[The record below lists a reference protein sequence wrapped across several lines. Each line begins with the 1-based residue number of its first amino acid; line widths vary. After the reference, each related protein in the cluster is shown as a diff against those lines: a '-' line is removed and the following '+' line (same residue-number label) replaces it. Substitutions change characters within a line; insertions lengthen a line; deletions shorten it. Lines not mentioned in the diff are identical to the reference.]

1 MFVPAVTHAIPVAR
15 QDRRRPAT
23 GQAPR
28 PERGQNPDMADQ
40 QLVRPTPI
48 SGFPEWLPEVRLVE
62 LQWIDR
68 IRLAF
73 ERYGFCSIE
82 TPSVESLDVLHAKG
96 ETSQEV
102 YTLHRLQEDARDSS
116 DSRLG
121 LHFDLTVPF
130 ARYVAQNFNDLVFP
144 FKRYQIQRVWRG
156 ERPQEGRY
164 REFTQCDIDVIN
176 ADQVPL
182 QYDAE
187 LPRII
192 HEVLTS
198 LELPAWSIN
207 INNRKVLQGFYE
219 GLGITD
225 PIAVIRVADKI
236 DKIGEDGVRKMLTDT
251 AGLTSRQAEACLD
264 LARIR
269 GTDASVVDEIIA
281 LGVKSDLLS
290 EGLDEL
296 AFVLNS
302 LADLPTG
309 TIIADLSI
317 ARGLDYYTGT
327 VYEGKFTDWP
337 NYGSIC
343 SGGRYENLAG
353 SYIRRD
359 LPGIGMS
366 IGLTRIFA
374 KLVAEGLLQT
384 GPKCPTDVL
393 VVVPSNERRPVA
405 VATAAQLRARGLNTE
420 LYHQPD
426 KLAKQ
431 IRYASRKG
439 IPFVWFPP
447 FEDGKA
453 HEIKDMASGDQSAAD
468 PESWRRP
475 E

>member
-1 MFVPAVTHAIPVAR
+1 
-15 QDRRRPAT
+15 
-23 GQAPR
+23 
-28 PERGQNPDMADQ
+28 MADQ
-40 QLVRPTPI
+40 QFVRPAPI

-62 LQWIDR
+62 LRWIDR

-73 ERYGFCSIE
+73 ERYGFCSVE
-82 TPSVESLDVLHAKG
+82 TPSVESLDVLLAKG

-102 YTLHRLQEDARDSS
+102 YTLRRLQEDAGDDSS
-116 DSRLG
+116 SRLG

-176 ADQVPL
+176 IDQVPL

-192 HEVLTS
+192 HEILTD
-198 LELPAWSIN
+198 LDLPAWSIN
-207 INNRKVLQGFYE
+207 INNRKILQGFYE
-219 GLGITD
+219 GLAIPD
-225 PIAVIRVADKI
+225 PLAVIRVADKI
-236 DKIGEDGVRKMLTDT
+236 DKIGADGARDMLIDKV
-251 AGLTSRQAEACLD
+251 GLTQRQVGACLD
-264 LARIR
+264 LASIR
-269 GTDASVVDEIIA
+269 GTDASVIDDITA
-281 LGVKSDLLS
+281 LGVKSDLLT
-290 EGLDEL
+290 EGLTEL
-296 AFVLNS
+296 AFVLTS
-302 LADLPTG
+302 LADLPAG
-309 TIIADLSI
+309 TIVADLSI

-327 VYEGKFTDWP
+327 VYEGKFARWSQ
-337 NYGSIC
+337 YGSIC

-353 SYIRRD
+353 SFIRRD

-374 KLVAEGLLQT
+374 KLVAEGLLGT

-393 VVVPSNERRPVA
+393 VVIPSDERRPQA
-405 VATAAQLRARGLNTE
+405 ITAAAQLRRRGLNTE

-426 KLAKQ
+426 KLSKQ

-447 FEDGKA
+447 FEDGKP
-453 HEIKDMASGDQSAAD
+453 HEVKDMKTGEQTTAD
-468 PESWRRP
+468 PENWCRP
-475 E
+475 S

>member
-1 MFVPAVTHAIPVAR
+1 MSPT
-15 QDRRRPAT
+15 QDEEHQMT
-23 GQAPR
+23 
-28 PERGQNPDMADQ
+28 DQ
-40 QLVRPTPI
+40 QLVRPAPI

-62 LQWIDR
+62 VRWLDR
-68 IRLAF
+68 IRQTF
-73 ERYGFCSIE
+73 ERYGFCNLE
-82 TPSVESLDVLHAKG
+82 TPSVEALDVLTAKG

-102 YTLHRLQEDARDSS
+102 YTLRRLQEGTKDDS

-130 ARYVAQNFNDLVFP
+130 ARYVAQNFNSLVFP

-164 REFTQCDIDVIN
+164 REFTQCDIDIIN
-176 ADQVPL
+176 VDQVPL

-192 HEVLTS
+192 HETLTL
-198 LELPAWSIN
+198 LELPTWSIN
-207 INNRKVLQGFYE
+207 INNRKILQGFYE
-219 GLGITD
+219 GLDIAD
-225 PIAVIRVADKI
+225 PIEVIRVADKL
-236 DKIGEDGVRKMLTDT
+236 DKIGTDGVRKL
-251 AGLTSRQAEACLD
+251 LTSKAKLSDRQAAAVLD
-264 LARIR
+264 LAAIR
-269 GTDASVVDEIIA
+269 GTDASVVEAITS
-281 LGVKSDLLS
+281 LGVKSDLLR
-290 EGLDEL
+290 EGLNEL
-296 AFVLNS
+296 AFVLTALS
-302 LADLPTG
+302 DLPTG
-309 TIIADLSI
+309 TLIADLSI

-327 VYEGKFTDWP
+327 VYEGRFTQFP
-337 NYGSIC
+337 GYGSIC

-374 KLVAEGLLQT
+374 KMVAEGLLNT
-384 GPKCPTDVL
+384 GPQCPTEVL
-393 VVVPSNERRPVA
+393 VVIPSAERRKQA
-405 VATAAQLRARGLNTE
+405 SATASLLRQRGLNTE

-447 FEDGKA
+447 FEEGKA
-453 HEIKDMASGDQSAAD
+453 HEVKDMATGEQAQAD
-468 PESWRRP
+468 PSDWVSTRSD
-475 E
+475 